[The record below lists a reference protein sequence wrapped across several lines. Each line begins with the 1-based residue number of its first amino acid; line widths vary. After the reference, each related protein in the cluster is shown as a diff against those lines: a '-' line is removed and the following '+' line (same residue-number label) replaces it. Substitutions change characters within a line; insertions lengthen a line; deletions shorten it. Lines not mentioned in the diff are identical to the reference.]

1 MAIKA
6 TIFKANLQIADM
18 ERHYY
23 QDHALTLARHP
34 SETDERMMVRL
45 LAFALHAHEYL
56 EFGQGMTNDDE
67 ADLWQKDLTG
77 AIELWI
83 DVGIPDEKLIR
94 KACGRCQP
102 GGGVLLWRACRR
114 HVVRAEQR
122 SVRTAEESHHHQP
135 AGGKHAGAGQT
146 GATLNE
152 PAMHHSGWASVVK
165 RWQCKRAGGTGDAEN
180 PGDPEVNFTGTWNE
194 LSPSASKPWLS
205 LRPDRPR
212 SGGGAPQANA
222 RSARVHAGHKHL
234 HPGCGSPRHRA
245 TR

>member
-56 EFGQGMTNDDE
+56 EFGQGMTDDDE

-94 KACGRCQP
+94 KACGRANQVVVYSY
-102 GGGVLLWRACRR
+102 GGRVADMWFTQNSAQFERQKNLSIINLPVASTQ
-114 HVVRAEQR
+114 ALAKLAQR
-122 SVRTAEESHHHQP
+122 SMNLQCTIQD
-135 AGGKHAGAGQT
+135 GQ
-146 GATLNE
+146 
-152 PAMHHSGWASVVK
+152 V
-165 RWQCKRAGGTGDAEN
+165 
-180 PGDPEVNFTGTWNE
+180 
-194 LSPSASKPWLS
+194 WLS
-205 LRPDRPR
+205 DGIESVQVERTVMKAAK
-212 SGGGAPQANA
+212 SGY
-222 RSARVHAGHKHL
+222 
-234 HPGCGSPRHRA
+234 
-245 TR
+245 

>member
-56 EFGQGMTNDDE
+56 EFGQGMTNEEE

-94 KACGRCQP
+94 KACGRAKQVVVYCY
-102 GGGVLLWRACRR
+102 GGRVADMWFAQNSVQFERQKNLSIFNLPPASTQ
-114 HVVRAEQR
+114 ALAKLAQR
-122 SVRTAEESHHHQP
+122 TMNLQCTIQD
-135 AGGKHAGAGQT
+135 GQ
-146 GATLNE
+146 
-152 PAMHHSGWASVVK
+152 V
-165 RWQCKRAGGTGDAEN
+165 
-180 PGDPEVNFTGTWNE
+180 
-194 LSPSASKPWLS
+194 WLS
-205 LRPDRPR
+205 DGNESVQVERMTLKT
-212 SGGGAPQANA
+212 
-222 RSARVHAGHKHL
+222 AGN
-234 HPGCGSPRHRA
+234 GY
-245 TR
+245 